1 MWYLSAGFAFM
12 ILLSWVAELTDL
24 SHLLLGGE
32 PHVNDWRV
40 AAIHTLFILAVW
52 AVSFLLMRRLVAHL
66 LYLEGFLRV
75 CSWCRRVGYKDEWL
89 PLEKYFAAGFHV
101 ETTHGMCPECFKKA
115 QEDTAQFFK
124 HELSKAGTA
133 PEGSEPSAQ
142 TPGPGN
148 TTTSASDAAQGP
160 SCAR

>member
-12 ILLSWVAELTDL
+12 ILFSWLAELTDL

-40 AAIHTLFILAVW
+40 AAIHTWFILLVW
-52 AVSFLLMRRLVAHL
+52 GVFFCLMRRLVAHL

-75 CSWCRRVGYKDEWL
+75 CSWCRKVGYKDKWL
-89 PLEKYFAAGFHV
+89 PLEKYFAEGFSV

-115 QEDTAQFFK
+115 QEDTARFFK
-124 HELSKAGTA
+124 RELLKAQARSK
-133 PEGSEPSAQ
+133 GSKPSAEAPGQ
-142 TPGPGN
+142 T
-148 TTTSASDAAQGP
+148 A
-160 SCAR
+160 